1 MNHSSW
7 GGLINNDVAFPA
19 HADSTSRVRA
29 NSTEDGFTL
38 VELLVVIV
46 IMPLV
51 IGAIS
56 MGLFSVFSLQ
66 NGVSG
71 RLVDTGSAQV
81 VSSVFLKDVQSAA
94 LITEYPTTPQCQSAV
109 SPAPAQTQLLGL
121 AWSGG
126 PVPSSSGS
134 LPSSYSTYVS
144 YVTEL
149 DGSSYSLL
157 RQFCSGFS
165 TTASKT
171 TIVATNL
178 DLAGT
183 AAPTITCVSA
193 TDCAGNNPPTGPGV
207 PPGSGVWIPTTEI
220 QNVTFNVLDLVQ
232 SGSGASSTEFQFT
245 LTATPR
251 IFGGSG
257 GGSSSSFPFAPFT
270 LFGSTSSCDASGN
283 AISPVLV
290 TGNSA
295 NSSITINVGGG
306 TGNGL
311 MSTGSTCNNSIQL
324 GNNTTLGVSNVAT
337 ANPALNSVT
346 GGRSTVTQIYSS
358 TVQDPFTNAVPP
370 ISPPPVPGGVSTCSA
385 PDLSGVSTCPSGVY
399 ATDPGVG
406 SASTLDFTGGEY
418 WFQAGLNLNGKNA
431 QFSNGVYT
439 FGDIGTTSALSL
451 GGGTITSNGEGV
463 LFYIKNGAVTFSN
476 SSTVNLTGLTSY
488 LGASYFGIA
497 MWDAAAVGPLY
508 PISFSGNN
516 SGNNYNGGGLY
527 VPNGG
532 IQALNNWQITT
543 SFVVA
548 DWANFSN
555 NNGVVIQP

>member
-1 MNHSSW
+1 M
-7 GGLINNDVAFPA
+7 
-19 HADSTSRVRA
+19 
-29 NSTEDGFTL
+29 

-46 IMPLV
+46 IMPLI

-56 MGLFSVFSLQ
+56 LGLFSVFSLQ

-94 LITEYPTTPQCQSAV
+94 LITEYPATPQCQSAA

-144 YVTEL
+144 YVTENIG
-149 DGSSYSLL
+149 GSISLL

-165 TTASKT
+165 TTASTT

-178 DLAGT
+178 DVAGT
-183 AAPTITCVSA
+183 TAPAITCVSA
-193 TDCAGNNPPTGPGV
+193 TDCLGNIPPTGPGV

-220 QNVTFNVLDLVQ
+220 KNVTFQVVDLVQ
-232 SGSGASSTEFQFT
+232 SGSGTSTTPFQFT

-257 GGSSSSFPFAPFT
+257 GGSSSNFPFAPLT
-270 LFGSTSSCDASGN
+270 LFGSTLSCNSSGN
-283 AISPVLV
+283 AITPVLT

-311 MSTGSTCNNSIQL
+311 MSIGSTCNNSVQL
-324 GNNTTLGVSNVAT
+324 GNNTTLGVSSVAT
-337 ANPALNSVT
+337 ANPTLNSVT

-358 TVQDPFTNAVPP
+358 TVQDPFTNAATP
-370 ISPPPVPGGVSTCSA
+370 IAPPPVPGGVSTCGA
-385 PDLSGVSTCPSGVY
+385 PDLNGVSTCPSGVY
-399 ATDPGVG
+399 VTDPGVG
-406 SASTLDFTGGEY
+406 SASTLDFSGGEY
-418 WFQAGLNLNGKNA
+418 WFKAGLNLNGKSA
-431 QFSNGVYT
+431 QFLNGVYT
-439 FGDIGTTSALSL
+439 FGDVGTTSALSL
-451 GGGTITSNGEGV
+451 GGGSITSNGEGV

-476 SSTVNLTGLTSY
+476 LSTVSLTGLTSY

-497 MWDAAAVGPLY
+497 MWDAAAIGQLY
-508 PISFSGNN
+508 PINFSGSNA
-516 SGNNYNGGGLY
+516 GNNYNGGGFY

-532 IQALNNWQITT
+532 IQAFNNWQITT
-543 SFVVA
+543 TFVVA
-548 DWANFSN
+548 DWASFNN